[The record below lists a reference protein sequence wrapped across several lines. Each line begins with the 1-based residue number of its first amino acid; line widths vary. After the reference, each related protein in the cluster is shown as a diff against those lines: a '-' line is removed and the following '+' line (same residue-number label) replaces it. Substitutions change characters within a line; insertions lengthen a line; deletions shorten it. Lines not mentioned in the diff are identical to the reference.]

1 MYLPLF
7 VGVLHWSLFWYALL
21 YVLSSFTIILTRK
34 RELVALLLLSFGC
47 LVTVNVLWLFLMV
60 PWVVLQFVIV
70 LFPDHTHLLFE
81 WQHEKTNNVV
91 VCHEKTQISQGT
103 IS

>member
-21 YVLSSFTIILTRK
+21 CVLSSYAIILMRK
-34 RELVALLLLSFGC
+34 RELVTFLLLSFGC
-47 LVTVNVLWLFLMV
+47 LFTVNVLWLFLMV
-60 PWVVLQFVIV
+60 PWVGLQFMIV
-70 LFPDHTHLLFE
+70 VFPDHTHLLYE
-81 WQHEKTNNVV
+81 PQHEKTNNVV
-91 VCHEKTQISQGT
+91 VCPKKTQISQGN